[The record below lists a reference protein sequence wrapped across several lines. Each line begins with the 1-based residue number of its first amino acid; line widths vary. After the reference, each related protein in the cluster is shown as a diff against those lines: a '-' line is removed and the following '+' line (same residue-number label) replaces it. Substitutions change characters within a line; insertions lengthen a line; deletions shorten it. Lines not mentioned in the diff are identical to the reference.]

1 MFIRHTKSKQC
12 YAWVIL
18 ERVENRFDNQSG
30 GLGHYRKIKFRTCL
44 HLAPTSK
51 IYLCCHG

>member
-12 YAWVIL
+12 YAWVSL
-18 ERVENRFDNQSG
+18 QRVENRFDNQSG